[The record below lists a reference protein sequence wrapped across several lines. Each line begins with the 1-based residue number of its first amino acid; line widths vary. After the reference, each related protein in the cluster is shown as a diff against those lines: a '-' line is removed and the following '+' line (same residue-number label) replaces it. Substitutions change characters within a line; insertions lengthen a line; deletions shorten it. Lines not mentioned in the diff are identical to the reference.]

1 MLPLHPHP
9 DRNTTNGDI
18 LKSQPVESF
27 IVLPL

>member
-1 MLPLHPHP
+1 MRPLHP

-27 IVLPL
+27 IILPL